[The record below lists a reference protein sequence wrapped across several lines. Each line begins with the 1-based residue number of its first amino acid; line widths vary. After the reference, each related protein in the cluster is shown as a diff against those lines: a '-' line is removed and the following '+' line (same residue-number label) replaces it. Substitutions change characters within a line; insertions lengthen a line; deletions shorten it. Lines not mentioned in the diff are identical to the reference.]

1 MPVLIPSF
9 LSAIETAAL
18 RAHATSDGWTAGRQG
33 TGYDILPLRDV
44 AAFSSL
50 VARGRAGARARGL
63 AKLGTPFED
72 CWDTYLIRY
81 QDGSSIPAHTDAAQ
95 HGRRH
100 RRINAVLEHAARG
113 GELFVDGAKIELA
126 VGDAVLFF
134 PDQEVHEVTIVSGQ
148 RLMFSVGAWV

>member
-50 VARGRAGARARGL
+50 VARGL
-63 AKLGTPFED
+63 EKLGTPFED

-100 RRINAVLEHAARG
+100 RRINAMLEHAARG